1 MGSEMGLD
9 RILRKPELLEVVGV
23 SIATVYRWVGDGSFP
38 APVKLGPNST
48 GWRESAVR
56 EWLDSRER
64 TVEVPD
70 GDTSRETEDHCRG
83 AAQPPGRGEPSDG
96 SR

>member
-1 MGSEMGLD
+1 MRSSMELD
-9 RILRKPELLEVVGV
+9 RIIRKPELLRITGV

-56 EWLDSRER
+56 EWLDSREP
-64 TVEVPD
+64 VEEQTAPAA
-70 GDTSRETEDHCRG
+70 ED
-83 AAQPPGRGEPSDG
+83 E
-96 SR
+96 

>member
-1 MGSEMGLD
+1 MELD
-9 RILRKPELLEVVGV
+9 RIIRKPELLRITGV

-56 EWLDSRER
+56 EWLDSREP
-64 TVEVPD
+64 VEEQTAPAA
-70 GDTSRETEDHCRG
+70 ED
-83 AAQPPGRGEPSDG
+83 E
-96 SR
+96 